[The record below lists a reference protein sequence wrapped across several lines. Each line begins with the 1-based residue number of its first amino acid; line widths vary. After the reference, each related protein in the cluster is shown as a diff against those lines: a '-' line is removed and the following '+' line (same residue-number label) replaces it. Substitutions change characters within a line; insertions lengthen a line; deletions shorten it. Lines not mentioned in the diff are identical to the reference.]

1 MRNSTS
7 TSLSPASFSGKDLTG
22 LKFFKPL
29 EKLLSRL
36 HSEAAHP
43 NRKLHYDGYISLLL
57 LYFFN
62 PIIKSL
68 RDIQK
73 VSELEKVAEDLGIR
87 RASLGSLSEAA
98 GVESDEIVWLGGQ
111 ASCSRIPQK
120 LRRIKVHV
128 KNQPQHGLRPRQAPI
143 SRKAKSI
150 RITHEEFDAWLITDR
165 LDMPAETIALLYA
178 YRWHIEI
185 FFRWLK
191 CTLGC
196 RHLLAESE
204 NGIRIQMY
212 AALIA
217 SLLVILWTGRKPS
230 KTSWMMLGLYFQGW
244 ATLDELMVYIE
255 KLKKLP

>member
-7 TSLSPASFSGKDLTG
+7 TAQTAQPFDGKDLAG

-68 RDIQK
+68 RDNQK

-98 GVESDEIVWLGGQ
+98 QVFDPEPLEAIIRELAGQAFVTNGPPRPKGVPEDLEIIAADGSLLDALPRMMWALWLGNYDHAVKIHLQFNILRGTPVEAELTHGNGNEREILAKHLKAGQ
-111 ASCSRIPQK
+111 MYVLDRGYVDYTLYQQI
-120 LRRIKVHV
+120 I
-128 KNQPQHGLRPRQAPI
+128 G
-143 SRKAKSI
+143 AKSS
-150 RITHEEFDAWLITDR
+150 FVAR
-165 LDMPAETIALLYA
+165 LKGNSVYEV
-178 YRWHIEI
+178 
-185 FFRWLK
+185 
-191 CTLGC
+191 
-196 RHLLAESE
+196 
-204 NGIRIQMY
+204 GI
-212 AALIA
+212 
-217 SLLVILWTGRKPS
+217 
-230 KTSWMMLGLYFQGW
+230 
-244 ATLDELMVYIE
+244 
-255 KLKKLP
+255 